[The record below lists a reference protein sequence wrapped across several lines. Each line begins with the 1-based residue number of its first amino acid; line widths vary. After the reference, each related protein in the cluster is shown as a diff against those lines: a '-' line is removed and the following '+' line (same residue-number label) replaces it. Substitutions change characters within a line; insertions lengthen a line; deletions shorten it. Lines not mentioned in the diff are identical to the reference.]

1 MTVGVERDTLVD
13 EMRRLRF
20 PVLFIALVL
29 SVAVPASALLSCM
42 ADQSDSAMTQM
53 ACCKT
58 AKPDCGTSSKGAMEC
73 CKTGD
78 HPDQQNVT
86 KGPTV
91 INPLKTLFVTAVPM
105 QAEIVRPLIAQT
117 ADEPVMLFAGT
128 TSPPHLAFS
137 ALLI

>member
-1 MTVGVERDTLVD
+1 VLVERATLLD

-20 PVLFIALVL
+20 SALFIALLV

-58 AKPDCGTSSKGAMEC
+58 AKPDCGTSSKGTMEC

-78 HPDQQNVT
+78 HPDQQSLT
-86 KGPTV
+86 KVPT
-91 INPLKTLFVTAVPM
+91 ITNPLKTAFISVAVTLVQQPLMPRRPQEPM
-105 QAEIVRPLIAQT
+105 T
-117 ADEPVMLFAGT
+117 LFAGT
-128 TSPPHLAFS
+128 TSPPRFAFS